1 MLTATSA
8 LELLSPAKTAAIGR
22 EAVTHGADAVY
33 IGGPSFGARDKA
45 GNSIE
50 EIAELV
56 KYAHRFHAKIYV
68 TLNTILHDAEL
79 EAARKLAQDCYDI
92 GVDALIVQDM
102 GLLELDLPPIDLH
115 ASTQCD
121 IRTPEKAK
129 FLADVG
135 FSQLVLAREL
145 TIEEIA
151 AIRAVLPAQTVVEH
165 FIHGAL
171 CVAYSGQ
178 CYISHAHTGRS
189 ANRGD
194 CSQACRLPYTL
205 QDNKGQVVAF
215 EKHLLSVKDN
225 NQSANLRALIAAG
238 VRSFKIEGRY
248 KDAPYVKNITG
259 HYRRLL
265 DEILDEQPE
274 LHAASSGTTK
284 LLFTPDPDKTFHR
297 GATDYFA
304 TGRKVDIGAFDAPSF
319 VGLPLGTVSK
329 IGPDWFEIETGET
342 LANGDGLNYLH
353 KRETRGIRANTVKK
367 ISNALNSRR
376 EQPERKAHG
385 AERRDI
391 PSKVGEEAS
400 TAQRS
405 DLAAQQAIQSVWRV
419 WPNEKITELVGLRI
433 GLDINRNSDQ
443 AWETTLAKKSA
454 ERKIGVQMA
463 FGETAEGYA
472 LTLTDEDGISASASA
487 AFEKQPAKNP
497 DEAEDAV
504 RNQLA
509 RLGNTDFET
518 SPVGASLLANWNR
531 EQARSYNSIQITWSH
546 PQFVPSSLLNQLR
559 REAVEKLEAARLAA
573 HVPLARKPEAVPP
586 AKYPE
591 ESLSYLAN
599 VYNSAA
605 QAFYTRHGV
614 KLIEAAYEA
623 HQEAGDVSLM
633 ITRHCIRYSL
643 SLCPKQA
650 KGVIGVQGQVRAEPM
665 TLVNGNEK
673 LRLEFDCRKC
683 EMHVMGKA
691 KKHVLKSAPPSAVP
705 VTFHPRA

>member
-1 MLTATSA
+1 MTEPART
-8 LELLSPAKTAAIGR
+8 LELLAPAKTAAIAR
-22 EAVTHGADAVY
+22 EAILHGADAVY

-50 EIAELV
+50 DIAELV

-68 TLNTILHDAEL
+68 TLNTILHDSEL

-145 TIEEIA
+145 TIEEIKAVRA
-151 AIRAVLPAQTVVEH
+151 AVPADTVIEH

-205 QDNKGQVVAF
+205 EDSKGQIVAF

-225 NQSANLRALIAAG
+225 NQSANLRALIDAG

-265 DEILDEQPE
+265 DEILNERPE
-274 LHAASSGTTK
+274 LHAASSGKTR
-284 LLFTPDPDKTFHR
+284 LLFTPNPDKTFHR
-297 GATDYFA
+297 GATDYF
-304 TGRKVDIGAFDAPSF
+304 TQGRKANIGAFDTPTF
-319 VGLPLGTVSK
+319 VGLELGSVTK
-329 IGPDWFEIETGET
+329 LGDKWFEMESNED
-342 LANGDGLNYLH
+342 LANSDGLNYLH
-353 KRETRGIRANTVKK
+353 KREVIGLQANVV
-367 ISNALNSRR
+367 
-376 EQPERKAHG
+376 ERMGK
-385 AERRDI
+385 
-391 PSKVGEEAS
+391 
-400 TAQRS
+400 
-405 DLAAQQAIQSVWRV
+405 VWRV
-419 WPNEKITELVGLRI
+419 FPNEPMHTLAGLRVGLAISR
-433 GLDINRNSDQ
+433 NRDH
-443 AWETTLAKKSA
+443 AWEMTLNKKSA
-454 ERKIGVQMA
+454 ERKIAVSA
-463 FGETAEGYA
+463 VFAETADGFA
-472 LTLTDEDGISASASA
+472 LTLQDEDGISVTTNA

-497 DEAEDAV
+497 AEAESSV
-504 RNQLA
+504 REQLA
-509 RLGNTDFET
+509 RFGNTDFELDGLKVEWLQ
-518 SPVGASLLANWNR
+518 PLFA
-531 EQARSYNSIQITWSH
+531 
-546 PQFVPSSLLNQLR
+546 PSSLLNKLR
-559 REAVEKLEAARLAA
+559 RDAVEQLEAARLAA
-573 HVPLARKPEAVPP
+573 HQPLPRKAAVEPP
-586 AKYPE
+586 AHYPE

-614 KLIEAAYEA
+614 KLIEAAYEQ
-623 HQEAGDVSLM
+623 HREAGEVSLM

-643 SLCPKQA
+643 SLCPRQA

-665 TLVNGNEK
+665 TLVNGSEK
-673 LRLEFDCRKC
+673 LRLEFDCKKC

-691 KKHVLKSAPPSAVP
+691 KKHILKTPPPTAIP
-705 VTFHPRA
+705 VTFHERRKPD

>member
-1 MLTATSA
+1 MQDLFIPPA
-8 LELLSPAKTAAIGR
+8 LELLAPAKTPEIGR
-22 EAVTHGADAVY
+22 EAILHGADAVY

-45 GNSIE
+45 GNSLAD
-50 EIAELV
+50 IAELV
-56 KYAHRFHAKIYV
+56 KYAHRFRAKIYV

-79 EAARKLAQDCYDI
+79 ESASKLAQDCYDI

-121 IRTPEKAK
+121 IRTPEKAR
-129 FLADVG
+129 FLSEVG

-145 TIEEIA
+145 TMEEIA
-151 AIRAVLPAQTVVEH
+151 AVRVAVPTDTVIEH

-205 QDNKGQVVAF
+205 EDDKGQIVAF

-225 NQSANLRALIAAG
+225 NQSANLRALIDAG

-265 DEILDEQPE
+265 DEILEQRPE

-304 TGRKVDIGAFDAPSF
+304 TGRKIDIGAFDAPSF

-329 IGPDWFEIETGET
+329 IGPDWFEIETDET

-353 KRETRGIRANTVKK
+353 KRETRGIRANSVK
-367 ISNALNSRR
+367 
-376 EQPERKAHG
+376 QMG
-385 AERRDI
+385 
-391 PSKVGEEAS
+391 
-400 TAQRS
+400 Q
-405 DLAAQQAIQSVWRV
+405 VWRV
-419 WPNEKITELVGLRI
+419 WPNEKVAELTGLRVGLE
-433 GLDINRNSDQ
+433 INRNSDH
-443 AWETTLAKKSA
+443 AWEMALSKKSS
-454 ERKIGVQMA
+454 ERKIGVHMA
-463 FGETAEGYA
+463 FAETADGYS
-472 LTLTDEDGISASASA
+472 LTLCDEDGIEVSANT
-487 AFEKQPAKNP
+487 AFEKQPAKSP
-497 DEAEDAV
+497 AEAEDAV
-504 RNQLA
+504 RAQLS
-509 RLGNTDFET
+509 RLGNTDFELSANALIP
-518 SPVGASLLANWNR
+518 SPAGGRGLGRGNNVPTTLSPAPSPMNVRGEPVA
-531 EQARSYNSIQITWSH
+531 IHWSR
-546 PQFVPSSLLNQLR
+546 PLFAPSSLLNQLR
-559 REAVEKLEAARLAA
+559 RDAVEKLEAARLAA
-573 HVPLARKPEAVPP
+573 HVPLMRKPAAEPS

-623 HQEAGDVSLM
+623 HQEEGEVSLM

-643 SLCPKQA
+643 SLCPRQA
-650 KGVIGVQGQVRAEPM
+650 RGVIGVQGQVRAEPM
-665 TLVNGNEK
+665 TLVNGSER

-691 KKHVLKSAPPSAVP
+691 KKHVLKSPPPTAVP
-705 VTFHPRA
+705 VTFHPRRSPLHRT

>member
-1 MLTATSA
+1 MTEYSQA
-8 LELLSPAKTAAIGR
+8 LELLAPAKTVAIGR
-22 EAVTHGADAVY
+22 EAILHGADAVY

-56 KYAHRFHAKIYV
+56 SYAHRFHAKIYV

-79 EAARKLAQDCYDI
+79 EAARKLVHDCYDI

-102 GLLELDLPPIDLH
+102 GLLQLDLPPIDLH

-151 AIRAVLPAQTVVEH
+151 TIRAAVPADTVIEH

-205 QDNKGQVVAF
+205 QDDKGQIVAF

-225 NQSANLRALIAAG
+225 NQSANLRTLIAAG

-259 HYRRLL
+259 HYRQLL
-265 DEILDEQPE
+265 DVILNERPE
-274 LHAASSGTTK
+274 LHAASSGKTR

-297 GATDYFA
+297 GATDYFSR
-304 TGRKVDIGAFDAPSF
+304 GRKADIGAFDTPTF
-319 VGLPLGTVSK
+319 VGLELGTVTK
-329 IGPDWFEIETGET
+329 LGDKWFEMESNED
-342 LANGDGLNYLH
+342 LANSDGLNYLH
-353 KRETRGIRANTVKK
+353 KREVTGLQANVVEHRGN
-367 ISNALNSRR
+367 
-376 EQPERKAHG
+376 
-385 AERRDI
+385 
-391 PSKVGEEAS
+391 
-400 TAQRS
+400 
-405 DLAAQQAIQSVWRV
+405 VWRV
-419 WPNEKITELVGLRI
+419 FPNEPMHTLTGLRVGLAISR
-433 GLDINRNSDQ
+433 NRDH
-443 AWETTLAKKSA
+443 AWEMTLNKKSA
-454 ERKIGVQMA
+454 ERKIGVSA
-463 FGETAEGYA
+463 TFAETAEGFLLA
-472 LTLTDEDGISASASA
+472 LLDEDGISTEARA

-497 DEAEDAV
+497 ADAEGSV
-504 RNQLA
+504 REQLT
-509 RLGNTDFET
+509 RFGNTDFELRT
-518 SPVGASLLANWNR
+518 SSVV
-531 EQARSYNSIQITWSH
+531 WSQ
-546 PQFVPSSLLNQLR
+546 PWFIPSSLLNKLR
-559 REAVEKLEAARLAA
+559 RDTVEQLEAARLAA
-573 HVPLARKPEAVPP
+573 HRPLPRKAAVEPP

-591 ESLSYLAN
+591 ETLSYLAN

-605 QAFYTRHGV
+605 QAFYAAHGV
-614 KLIEAAYEA
+614 KLIDAAYEQ
-623 HQEAGDVSLM
+623 HKESGDVSLM

-650 KGVIGVQGQVRAEPM
+650 KGIIGVQGQVRAEPM
-665 TLVNGNEK
+665 TLVNGSEK

-683 EMHVMGKA
+683 EMHVMGKM
-691 KKHVLKSAPPSAVP
+691 KKHILKTAPPTAVP
-705 VTFHPRA
+705 VTFHPSR